1 MQGNLTA
8 VICAAGVIWSSLA
21 AWAKAA
27 EETPAA
33 PAGGSFTSN
42 VGLYSNYVFRGM
54 SYTDGRPAVQGG
66 FDYTNGGWYVG
77 TYATNVNRNA
87 LPDLKQTDNPA
98 ANSRISMEWDVYG
111 GYNFTPSEGW
121 TVSAGLY
128 NFAYPGASN
137 ISTLEANIG
146 VTWKFLQLRYNHAL
160 SDYFSIPGS
169 KGTRYLEANL
179 NFPLAGG
186 WSISGHIGRQT
197 VKGLQNYPIA
207 FGGPLPSSLADYTDY
222 KLGLTK
228 DIGNGVV
235 LGLAATDTNGDAAY
249 YTSASGTRMGKRQ
262 VIASVSRSF

>member
-1 MQGNLTA
+1 MQRKLTA
-8 VICAAGVIWSSLA
+8 VICAAGAMWFSLA
-21 AWAKAA
+21 GWANAA

-42 VGLYSNYVFRGM
+42 VGLYSNYVFRGI
-54 SYTDGRPAVQGG
+54 SYTDNRPAVQGG

-87 LPDLKQTDNPA
+87 LLDLKQPNNPT
-98 ANSRISMEWDVYG
+98 ANSRLSMEWDVYG
-111 GYNFTPSEGW
+111 GYNFAPSEGW

-128 NFAYPGASN
+128 NFAYPGAGN
-137 ISTLEANIG
+137 LNTLEANIG
-146 VTWKFLQLRYNHAL
+146 LTWKFLQLRYNHAL

-169 KGTRYLEANL
+169 NGTRYLEANV

-186 WSISGHIGRQT
+186 WSISGHIGHQT
-197 VKGLQNYPIA
+197 VKGLQNYPAA
-207 FGGPLPSSLADYTDY
+207 FGGPLASSLADYTDY

-228 DIGNGVV
+228 DIGNGTVI
-235 LGLAATDTNGDAAY
+235 GLAATRTNGDAAY
-249 YTSASGTRMGKRQ
+249 YTSASGTKMGKRQ